1 MFADRL
7 NELIKKKGVSRYQ
20 VSKATAVTEATL
32 SNYTKGKGNPN
43 TSIVKQLADYF
54 EVSFEWLM
62 YGEGEDECHQGQLLE
77 GEPTF
82 QAEYPAK
89 KLRATSSDLS
99 VLVAFFEKQLAEK
112 DALIKH
118 LLSLLDENLL
128 TLSEKA
134 NSKKRN

>member
-7 NELIKKKGVSRYQ
+7 NELIEKKGVSRYQ
-20 VSKATAVTEATL
+20 VAKATGVTEATL

-62 YGEGEDECHQGQLLE
+62 YGDGEDEGHHVPFLE

-89 KLRATSSDLS
+89 KQRVTSSDIS
-99 VLVAFFEKQLAEK
+99 VLVPFFEKQLAEK
-112 DALIKH
+112 DALIKY

-128 TLSEKA
+128 TLRENA
-134 NSKKRN
+134 NSKKN

>member
-7 NELIKKKGVSRYQ
+7 NELIEKKSITRYQ
-20 VSKATAVTEATL
+20 VAKATGVTEATL

-62 YGEGEDECHQGQLLE
+62 YGDGEDERHQGPLLE

-82 QAEYPAK
+82 HPEYPAK
-89 KLRATSSDLS
+89 KQRVTSSDIT
-99 VLVAFFEKQLAEK
+99 VLVQFFEKQLAEK

-118 LLSLLDENLL
+118 LLTLLDENLL
-128 TLSEKA
+128 ALRENA
-134 NSKKRN
+134 NNKKRN